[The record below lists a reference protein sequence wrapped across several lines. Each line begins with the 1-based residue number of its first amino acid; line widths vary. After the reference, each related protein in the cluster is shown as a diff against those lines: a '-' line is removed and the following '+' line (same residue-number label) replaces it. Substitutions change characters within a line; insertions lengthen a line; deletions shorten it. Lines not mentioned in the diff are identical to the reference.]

1 MRPLDSNIYFYGEC
15 ISFEDSNSIVNNF
28 KEGLTENSARFFTE
42 DSIEG
47 LKGHLTEEV
56 TEDLSRN
63 PARNSSSAV
72 EDMVKS
78 LSQNLIEIPVHVKN
92 NVTAERQIR
101 NAIGIEFVLVPA
113 GEFLM
118 GSPLNEK
125 RRKLWESP
133 VHEVTIKKPFYLG
146 KYPVT
151 QEQWCRV
158 MGNNPSYFRDEK
170 HPVENVSWKEA
181 QEFVRKLNAL
191 EDTGEKSPVYR
202 LPTEAEWEYAA
213 RAGNSG
219 SYFFGDDESK
229 LKEYAW
235 FLENSGLETHPVGL
249 KNPNPWGFYDLY
261 GNVGEWM
268 QDEYHISYKGA
279 PSDGRAWESLFPSVS
294 VPVRIRRGGGWN
306 GNAGCCRS
314 AERLFAAQDK
324 KLNSLGFRIV
334 REYNFQ
340 I

>member
-47 LKGHLTEEV
+47 MKGHLTEEV

>member
-1 MRPLDSNIYFYGEC
+1 
-15 ISFEDSNSIVNNF
+15 
-28 KEGLTENSARFFTE
+28 
-42 DSIEG
+42 
-47 LKGHLTEEV
+47 
-56 TEDLSRN
+56 
-63 PARNSSSAV
+63 
-72 EDMVKS
+72 
-78 LSQNLIEIPVHVKN
+78 
-92 NVTAERQIR
+92 
-101 NAIGIEFVLVPA
+101 
-113 GEFLM
+113 M

-158 MGNNPSYFRDEK
+158 MGNNPPSYFRMRNIRLK
-170 HPVENVSWKEA
+170 MSPGKKLRSLSGT
-181 QEFVRKLNAL
+181 QCVRRYW
-191 EDTGEKSPVYR
+191 GGKSPVYR

-249 KNPNPWGFYDLY
+249 KNPNPWGGFYDLY
-261 GNVGEWM
+261 GNVGGEWM
-268 QDEYHISYKGA
+268 QDEYHISYKGGA

-324 KLNSLGFRIV
+324 SSIAWGGS
-334 REYNFQ
+334 E
-340 I
+340 